1 MRKPMSPV
9 PKHPNPT
16 KRRAAQYQKPDEK
29 PCGVLACSFRILR
42 CMHSN
47 LDCCKMCLHGVTR
60 APEMMHDPKKTVT
73 VRGHVFLF
81 TPCAFFSRFTHTF
94 FHALRIGPKPVH
106 DPKKNLTAF

>member
-16 KRRAAQYQKPDEK
+16 KRRAGQYQKPDEK
-29 PCGVLACSFRILR
+29 PCVVLACVFRILR

-60 APEMMHDPKKTVT
+60 APEMMHDPKKTVAVMGT
-73 VRGHVFLF
+73 
-81 TPCAFFSRFTHTF
+81 FFSRRARF
-94 FHALRIGPKPVH
+94 FHVLRLRFFHVLPVGPKWVH
-106 DPKKNLTAF
+106 DPKKTLTGF